1 MMSLYYSC
9 LCLQVIYSGENRLQT
24 LPTRFGEL
32 VNLEELDVS
41 GCELVS
47 LPDSL
52 SQCESLVR
60 LWLSNNR
67 YRGTRTMMVWIWV
80 SWVTPWLFTIKCWLQ
95 IPLLLYPHNYFYDC
109 TLFRTSTLGLCLTM
123 NEACNVDLKCCG
135 S

>member
-1 MMSLYYSC
+1 MPLYYLC

-24 LPTRFGEL
+24 LPARFGEL

-67 YRGTRTMMVWIWV
+67 YMGTRT
-80 SWVTPWLFTIKCWLQ
+80 T
-95 IPLLLYPHNYFYDC
+95 YDG
-109 TLFRTSTLGLCLTM
+109 LGLGKLGDSM
-123 NEACNVDLKCCG
+123 NVYN
-135 S
+135 